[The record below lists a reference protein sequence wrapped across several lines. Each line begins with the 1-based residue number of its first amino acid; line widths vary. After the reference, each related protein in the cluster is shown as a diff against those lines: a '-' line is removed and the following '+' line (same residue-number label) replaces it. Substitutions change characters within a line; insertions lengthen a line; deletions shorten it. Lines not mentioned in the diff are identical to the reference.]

1 MMNSTK
7 KEESPQ
13 DNEDNLSQAV
23 EEICKCTHH
32 FDNVQS
38 KIDYYSLMYPNLFAA
53 YPTALKKACEPNFDL
68 EKFKWMMNMQK
79 SVQNNQ
85 ISQHNASIEV
95 GERLVDEHVK
105 PKLS

>member
-1 MMNSTK
+1 MNSQ
-7 KEESPQ
+7 KEEKPEQ
-13 DNEDNLSQAV
+13 DNEDKLLQVV

-32 FDNVQS
+32 FDDVQS
-38 KIDYYSLMYPNLFAA
+38 KIDYYSSMYPNLFTA

-85 ISQHNASIEV
+85 ISQHNASVEV

>member
-1 MMNSTK
+1 MMNSK
-7 KEESPQ
+7 KEASQQ
-13 DNEDNLSQAV
+13 DNEDNLLKVV
-23 EEICKCTHH
+23 EEICHCTHD
-32 FDNVQS
+32 FDDV
-38 KIDYYSLMYPNLFAA
+38 KGKFDYYSSNYPNLFTT
-53 YPTALKKACEPNFDL
+53 YPTALKKACETNFDL